1 MKSTVRTINN
11 KYKTC
16 FIKNLLVTTP
26 LYASS
31 LDNNIKIKFIE
42 EKTRIST
49 INIGAEVNTN
59 LCMKIDHGCSL
70 YVIKLWWPSSVKNAK
85 KLTIGNS
92 IKTIAIFFHLSF
104 FCTIGIALCDSVY
117 TIVIYPLYAFLII
130 HRLCQNKGRQFFAI
144 IWLPSLSSA
153 RARSAAAN
161 LPCAGKYWQV
171 PKRDD
176 SIGAGWRF
184 PVKIRKAWSGCREN
198 R

>member
-26 LYASS
+26 LYDSS

-70 YVIKLWWPSSVKNAK
+70 YVIKL
-85 KLTIGNS
+85 
-92 IKTIAIFFHLSF
+92 
-104 FCTIGIALCDSVY
+104 
-117 TIVIYPLYAFLII
+117 
-130 HRLCQNKGRQFFAI
+130 
-144 IWLPSLSSA
+144 
-153 RARSAAAN
+153 
-161 LPCAGKYWQV
+161 
-171 PKRDD
+171 
-176 SIGAGWRF
+176 
-184 PVKIRKAWSGCREN
+184 
-198 R
+198 